1 VAWALLLPSLVFK
14 DWRKAMTAEA
24 LVLRERVIKQVLT
37 GRQRYPDAARR
48 LGVTPRTIHNYFH
61 RFLENGSEGLK
72 DHRKGNY
79 RKLTHEEAAAIIAC
93 KHERPQRSTRLIRDI
108 LGLKVSVEAVRL
120 ILVKNHLNRK
130 VFEARPN

>member
-1 VAWALLLPSLVFK
+1 MQIQAVVQREKVVKGLLT
-14 DWRKAMTAEA
+14 RK
-24 LVLRERVIKQVLT
+24 LRFNE
-37 GRQRYPDAARR
+37 AARE

-61 RFLENGSEGLK
+61 RFLEQGTEGLR
-72 DHRKGNY
+72 DRRRGNY
-79 RKLTHEEAAAIIAC
+79 RKLTLAEEAAIIAC
-93 KHERPQRSTRLIRDI
+93 KHQRPQRSTRLIRDI